1 MNLVRT
7 FLLLTMIPTLLPAAA
22 PPRAKAVPPQ
32 SDAAIEQ
39 NIRARFAKSKIAE
52 DKFVVR
58 VQGGVAVI
66 EGNTRI
72 VQRKGVAT
80 RLAKAGG
87 ARSVDNRIRIADDV
101 RAAAAEKLRES
112 KPRKS
117 EITSVKPADPTQ
129 AKKVVPVTSPAQPAT
144 IPRAVVKH

>member
-7 FLLLTMIPTLLPAAA
+7 FLLLATIPTLLAAAA
-22 PPRAKAVPPQ
+22 PPRAKTIPAQ

-52 DKFVVR
+52 DKFAVR
-58 VQGGVAVI
+58 VQGGVAII

-72 VQRKGVAT
+72 MQRKGAAT

-101 RAAAAEKLRES
+101 LAAAVEKLRES

-117 EITSVKPADPTQ
+117 DKVSVKPSDPTQ
-129 AKKVVPVTSPAQPAT
+129 AKKVISTTSPGVPAT